1 MRLLSA
7 AFILAGPLA
16 SPGDWLRW
24 VGEVAEDARLSFQA
38 VRELQ

>member
-1 MRLLSA
+1 MYLLSV

-16 SPGDWLRW
+16 SPGGWLRW

-38 VRELQ
+38 ARELR